1 MIRLAVVLLAAG
13 CSQHMTVRSNPTASA
28 SASASSSAARTL
40 DVAGLRAYRVAHRGQ
55 PLLVNVF
62 ASWCG
67 PCKEELPAIAALAD
81 GAPRLQLLG
90 IDTDRT
96 HAELDAIRPSL
107 PKRME
112 VILQP
117 DGVAPLLAALEL
129 PADWNE
135 AFPAG
140 WEATIPLTFL
150 YDDHGAFVTGSVG
163 QLGAEALAE
172 ITAAAR

>member
-13 CSQHMTVRSNPTASA
+13 CMHATPNGNASA
-28 SASASSSAARTL
+28 TAPARARAGTETL
-40 DVAGLRAYRVAHRGQ
+40 DAPGLRSYLQSHRGR
-55 PLLVNVF
+55 PLLINVF

-67 PCKEELPAIAALAD
+67 PCKEELPAITSIAD

-90 IDTDRT
+90 IDADRT
-96 HAELDAIRPSL
+96 LADLDGLRPSL

-112 VILQP
+112 VIFQP
-117 DGVAPLLAALEL
+117 AGVTPLLPALEL

-135 AFPAG
+135 SFPAG

-150 YDDHGAFVTGSVG
+150 YDERGAFVTGSVG
-163 QLGAEALAE
+163 QLGPEALAA
-172 ITAAAR
+172 ITAASH

>member
-1 MIRLAVVLLAAG
+1 MTRIAILLLAAG
-13 CSQHMTVRSNPTASA
+13 CSHANPNANANPSATAP
-28 SASASSSAARTL
+28 ARARANAETL
-40 DVAGLRAYRVAHRGQ
+40 DVQGLRGYLRSHRGR
-55 PLLVNVF
+55 PLLLNVF

-67 PCKEELPAIAALAD
+67 PCKEELPAITAIAD

-90 IDTDRT
+90 IDADRT
-96 HAELDAIRPSL
+96 LADLDALRPSL

-112 VILQP
+112 VIFQP
-117 DGVAPLLAALEL
+117 AGVAPLLPALEL

-135 AFPAG
+135 SFPAG

-150 YDDHGAFVTGSVG
+150 YDEHGTFVTGSVG